1 MEKIKVYIVE
11 DHQIVR
17 DGIRALLLG
26 VNDISIEKSFANAA
40 DFLLQMKSDQ
50 ADVVLMD
57 IGLPD
62 MSGLELSEI
71 VKEDYPEVKIL
82 ILSANTDEKSLVK
95 AVKSGVKGFLPK
107 DTDRDEL
114 SLAIRTL
121 FAGKKYFSP
130 KISNKLHEALID
142 NYDIVQ
148 LTDREMQVAKYLSE
162 GLSFKEI
169 GDKLFISERTVESH
183 KNNAI
188 KKLNLRNTMQLVAWY
203 VKQS

>member
-1 MEKIKVYIVE
+1 MVE

-26 VNDISIEKSFANAA
+26 VSDIKLEKTFANARS
-40 DFLLQMKSDQ
+40 FLEAIKTEQ

-71 VKEDYPEVKIL
+71 VSKNYPQIKLL
-82 ILSANTDEKSLVK
+82 ILSANTDENSLVG
-95 AVKSGVKGFLPK
+95 AVKAGVKGFLPK
-107 DTDRDEL
+107 DVDRDEL
-114 SLAIRTL
+114 SLAIRSL
-121 FAGKKYFSP
+121 ADGQKYFSP
-130 KISNKLHEALID
+130 KIADKLHDALIND
-142 NYDIVQ
+142 YETEQ
-148 LTDREMQVAKYLSE
+148 LSEREMQVAKCLSE

-169 GDKLFISERTVESH
+169 GAELFISERTVETH

-188 KKLNLRNTMQLVAWY
+188 KKLGLRNTMQLVAWY
-203 VKQS
+203 VKQA